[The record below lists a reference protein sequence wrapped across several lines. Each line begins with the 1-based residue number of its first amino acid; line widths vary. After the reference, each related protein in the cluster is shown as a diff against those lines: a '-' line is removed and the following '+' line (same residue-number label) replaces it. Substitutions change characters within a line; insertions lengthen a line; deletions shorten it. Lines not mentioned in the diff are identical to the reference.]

1 MDYNVTDGNISIAGN
16 GVIDANGS
24 FYLSGIDVSSL
35 ADGMISYDI
44 SIVDLA

>member
-1 MDYNVTDGNISIAGN
+1 MEYNITDGNISIAGS
-16 GVIDANGS
+16 GIIDIAGS

-35 ADGMISYDI
+35 TDGMISYDI